1 MGMDGGEILPFFL
14 THFLNSASQ
23 ASERASCPQQC
34 SPEHT
39 VLQGFRV
46 LESCKKREYNILFKN
61 MVQLLYTL
69 SLILVST
76 KKIPNSQTYYIPLYL
91 FNVLELSGY

>member
-23 ASERASCPQQC
+23 SERASELSQQYP
-34 SPEHT
+34 PEHT
-39 VLQGFRV
+39 VSQGFRV
-46 LESCKKREYNILFKN
+46 LESSKKSEYNILLKN
-61 MVQLLYTL
+61 MVQLLCTL

-76 KKIPNSQTYYIPLYL
+76 KKIPQFPNLLYSTL
-91 FNVLELSGY
+91 FNVLEFSGD